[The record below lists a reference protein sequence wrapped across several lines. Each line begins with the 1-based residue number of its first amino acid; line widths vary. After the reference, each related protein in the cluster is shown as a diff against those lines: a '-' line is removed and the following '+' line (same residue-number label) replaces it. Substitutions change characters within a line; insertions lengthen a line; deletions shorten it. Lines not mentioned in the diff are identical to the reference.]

1 MQLAD
6 EFGKQ
11 KGKLCLEIYVDV
23 WEVDEIKL
31 AQAWFCRGLFLTQ

>member
-1 MQLAD
+1 MGMNRVKEVNMQLAD

-23 WEVDEIKL
+23 
-31 AQAWFCRGLFLTQ
+31 